1 MNIRISDRA
10 AAIGESQTLAIS
22 ARAKQMQKEGIDVI
36 GFGAGEPDFPT
47 PAHIVDA
54 AEKAMRDGATR
65 YTPASGTPELKEAAA
80 AWLERE
86 SGVKYSPSQ
95 VIVSCGAKHSLY
107 NLMQVLFQ
115 AGDQVF
121 LPAPY
126 WVTYPEQIRLAGAE
140 PVVLDTGA
148 DAGFRITADQLKEKI
163 TPSSKG
169 LVLNSPCNPT
179 GALYSRKELEEIAGV
194 CVENEIVVI
203 SDEIYSRLV
212 YDSSSHV
219 SIASLG
225 DDIRDLT
232 FMVNGVSKTYAMTGW
247 RIGFAAGP
255 EEAMKAIGRLQSQS
269 TSNPTS
275 VAQAASL
282 AALNGD
288 QDIVEEMRQEFDAR
302 RQLMVERLEEIPGVT
317 CAEPQGAFYCF
328 PSVKGLL
335 GRSIGGV
342 DISGSADL
350 ARECLAKANVAVV
363 PGEPFGADEFVRLS
377 YATSREKIEEGIR
390 RLRDFVSCE

>member
-1 MNIRISDRA
+1 MTISISDRA

-22 ARAKQMQKEGIDVI
+22 ARAKQMQKEGVDVI

-80 AWLERE
+80 VWLEKE
-86 SGVKYSPSQ
+86 SGVKYAPSQ

-115 AGDQVF
+115 EGNQVL

-140 PVVLDTGA
+140 PVVLDTEA
-148 DAGFRITADQLKEKI
+148 EAGFRITADQLKEKI
-163 TPSSKG
+163 TPNSRG

-179 GALYSRKELEEIAGV
+179 GALYSRKELEEIAAV
-194 CVENEIVVI
+194 CVENGLVVI

-212 YDSSSHV
+212 Y
-219 SIASLG
+219 
-225 DDIRDLT
+225 
-232 FMVNGVSKTYAMTGW
+232 GW

-255 EEAMKAIGRLQSQS
+255 EHAMKAMGRLQSQS
-269 TSNPTS
+269 TSNPTA

-288 QDIVEEMRQEFDAR
+288 QDIVEEMRHEFDAR
-302 RQLMVERLEEIPGVT
+302 RRLMTQKLKEIPGVA
-317 CAEPQGAFYCF
+317 CGEPQGAFYCF

-335 GRSIGGV
+335 GKPIGGV
-342 DISGSADL
+342 DISGSSDL

-363 PGEPFGADEFVRLS
+363 PGKPFGADEFLRLS
-377 YATSREKIEEGIR
+377 YATSRDNIEQGIR
-390 RLRDFVSCE
+390 RLREFVSSES